1 MLQNMHSSRHKSE
14 PAYTRNPD
22 LDALIA
28 DLCICCCSTNTI
40 VYINIQKAKEP
51 WVLMRKL
58 YNAE

>member
-1 MLQNMHSSRHKSE
+1 MLQNMHSSRHMSE
-14 PAYTRNPD
+14 PAYTRNPG

-28 DLCICCCSTNTI
+28 DLRIHCCNTNTI

-51 WVLMRKL
+51 WVLMRKP